1 MNTPVEALGWTV
13 RWFNRQGYDTRML
26 TLKGGRGLPGLHQG
40 RTFPVILLEQEGR
53 PRGIVVVKFKRDG
66 AVVFHKTGERTT
78 GWDADLH
85 RAFLYL
91 DAEGLPVIVNFVHL
105 GDGEARM
112 SRIRDLPI
120 ANTWEPPRGH
130 FGTGSHFVRWE
141 ELPLRVPLE
150 TPA

>member
-1 MNTPVEALGWTV
+1 MNTPAEALGWTA
-13 RWFNRQGYDTRML
+13 RWFNQQGYDTRLL
-26 TLKGGRGLPGLHQG
+26 TLKGGSSLPGLHGG
-40 RTFPVILLEQEGR
+40 REFPVILLGQGGVSR
-53 PRGIVVVKFKRDG
+53 AVVVVKFKRDG

-112 SRIRDLPI
+112 VRIRDLPI

-130 FGTGSHFVRWE
+130 FGTASHFVRWE
-141 ELPLRVPLE
+141 ELPLRVSLE
-150 TPA
+150 TAP

>member
-1 MNTPVEALGWTV
+1 MNTAHQALSWTAKWCNH
-13 RWFNRQGYDTRML
+13 RGYGTRLL
-26 TLKGGRGLPGLHQG
+26 TLKGGRDLPGLHG
-40 RTFPVILLEQEGR
+40 SREFPVLLLEQEGS
-53 PRGIVVVKFKRDG
+53 PRAVVVVKFKRDG

-85 RAFLYL
+85 QAFLYL
-91 DAEGLPVIVNFVHL
+91 DGQGLPVIVNFVHL

-112 SRIRDLPI
+112 GRIRDLPI

-130 FGTGSHFVRWE
+130 FGTASHFVRWE

-150 TPA
+150 TAT